1 MKKPSH
7 ITAKASHYNKEADTY
22 DTFNEENSKVINQVI
37 DLCLKKNKVKS
48 VLDLSTG
55 TGSQALYLSRLGYDI
70 VGVDINSKMLSIA
83 KSKLKRS
90 DKNIK
95 FIKGDMRTK
104 KVGKFD
110 AVITIFNAIGHLT
123 RSDFSLSLKNIYANL
138 KPGGIYIFDIFNL
151 NYLLKDNNITR
162 LTIDNQKKM
171 GNKKFR
177 EIQYSTIDEAGI
189 LASYDIYH
197 EQVAGK
203 SPKIT
208 KAYQTLQVYTKEQ
221 LVEMLQS
228 NGFIVLKQCDVDG
241 SRFYQSKTERLLMV
255 AKKSRG

>member
-203 SPKIT
+203 PPKIT
-208 KAYQTLQVYTKEQ
+208 KSYQTLQVYTKEQ

-228 NGFIVLKQCDVDG
+228 NGFIVLKQCGVDG
-241 SRFYQSKTERLLMV
+241 SRFYQFKTERLLMV
-255 AKKSRG
+255 AKKSRS